1 MSNEIMPGSQM
12 VKIACFYQA

>member
-1 MSNEIMPGSQM
+1 MSNKIMPDSQI